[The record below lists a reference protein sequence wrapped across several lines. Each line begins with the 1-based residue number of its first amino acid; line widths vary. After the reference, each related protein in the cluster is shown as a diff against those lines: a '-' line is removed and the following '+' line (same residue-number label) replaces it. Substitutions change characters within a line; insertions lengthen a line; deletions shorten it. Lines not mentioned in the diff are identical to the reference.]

1 MFNDMGMKMD
11 TAQLKTMMDQIRSQ
25 FETMG
30 LDPEK
35 MAGEKIELNLEAT
48 MNDLAK
54 MMGANLP
61 TKEPAA
67 VEVKTEEVS
76 ESDNEKLIPVSED
89 DIYIND
95 DEMILTIDCS
105 RVDEID
111 DGGEGVEFIL
121 TNGGSVLSVMKEGRP
136 KPVRKYNI
144 GKVVKSIDEWSL
156 NNGILDMTLKI

>member
-1 MFNDMGMKMD
+1 
-11 TAQLKTMMDQIRSQ
+11 
-25 FETMG
+25 
-30 LDPEK
+30 
-35 MAGEKIELNLEAT
+35 
-48 MNDLAK
+48 